1 MVNRGQD
8 YLVRSS
14 QFRSTIA
21 RNPDAEGK
29 RYPMQFDLYDRA
41 RAIEISNKCPL
52 RPHPNQAMTKKP
64 TIAAS
69 PKALEATILL
79 AELPASAEVDG
90 RAAAAARLPE
100 GAALPEGTADSFDI
114 TAEEAAD
121 GSALDSSV
129 KRASELYEEHC
140 DVAGISAV

>member
-1 MVNRGQD
+1 
-8 YLVRSS
+8 
-14 QFRSTIA
+14 
-21 RNPDAEGK
+21 
-29 RYPMQFDLYDRA
+29 
-41 RAIEISNKCPL
+41 
-52 RPHPNQAMTKKP
+52 MTKKP
-64 TIAAS
+64 TIAAK

-140 DVAGISAV
+140 DVAGISAVYGILSGNKVRPKPQWTGGERSRLNST